1 MEISE
6 DCQTK
11 NFVQSIRNNQRDAGP
26 NSHNQLDLEKSTS
39 PAFKDVQN
47 SEKSDD
53 ICSVCGKKFRR
64 EAVICGVKY
73 SFRIMCKCEQEKQ
86 NKEKKQ
92 QEVLDKLRRIE
103 KLKSLSLL
111 GERYKNVTFENT
123 QTGVSS
129 SFDIAFNR
137 CKKYCEVYEK
147 VIENGYGIY
156 LFGDK
161 GVGKTHITACMAN
174 YLISKCVPVLFTNL
188 FEISKSVKSTFNR
201 ESNQT
206 EQDLI
211 QKFSNIDILFF
222 DDLGTEIFTK
232 SSGET
237 WLQGLLFDLINKR
250 YNNRK
255 ATIFSSNYSLNS
267 LINER
272 GIMEKTVDRISEM
285 TNGAV
290 IKITGKSLRGLPKNN
305 NLF

>member
-11 NFVQSIRNNQRDAGP
+11 NFVQSIRS
-26 NSHNQLDLEKSTS
+26 NSDSCS
-39 PAFKDVQN
+39 
-47 SEKSDD
+47 
-53 ICSVCGKKFRR
+53 ICGQKFRR
-64 EAVICGVKY
+64 EAIICGIKY
-73 SFRIMCKCEQEKQ
+73 SFNVMCKCEQEKQ
-86 NKEKKQ
+86 DKEKKQ
-92 QEVLDKLRRIE
+92 QEMLDKLRRIE

-211 QKFSNIDILFF
+211 QKFSNIEILFF

-290 IKITGKSLRGLPKNN
+290 IKITGKSLRGLSKNN

>member
-11 NFVQSIRNNQRDAGP
+11 NFVQSIRS
-26 NSHNQLDLEKSTS
+26 NSDSCS
-39 PAFKDVQN
+39 
-47 SEKSDD
+47 
-53 ICSVCGKKFRR
+53 ICGQKFRR
-64 EAVICGVKY
+64 EAIICGIKY
-73 SFRIMCKCEQEKQ
+73 SFNVMCKCEQEKQ
-86 NKEKKQ
+86 DKEKKQ
-92 QEVLDKLRRIE
+92 QEMLDKLRRIE

-290 IKITGKSLRGLPKNN
+290 IKITGKSLRGLYKNN

>member
-11 NFVQSIRNNQRDAGP
+11 NFVQSIRS
-26 NSHNQLDLEKSTS
+26 NSDSCS
-39 PAFKDVQN
+39 
-47 SEKSDD
+47 
-53 ICSVCGKKFRR
+53 ICGQKFRR
-64 EAVICGVKY
+64 EAIICGIKY
-73 SFRIMCKCEQEKQ
+73 SFNVMCKCEQEKQ
-86 NKEKKQ
+86 DKEKKQ
-92 QEVLDKLRRIE
+92 QEMLDKLRRIE

-290 IKITGKSLRGLPKNN
+290 IKITGKSLRVLSKNN

>member
-6 DCQTK
+6 DYQIK
-11 NFVQSIRNNQRDAGP
+11 NSVQSIRNNQRDARP
-26 NSHNQLDLEKSTS
+26 NSLNQLDLEKSTS

-47 SEKSDD
+47 SEKLDD
-53 ICSVCGKKFRR
+53 ICSVCGQKLKR
-64 EAVICGVKY
+64 EAIICGIKY
-73 SFRIMCKCEQEKQ
+73 SFHVMCKCEQEKQ
-86 NKEKKQ
+86 DKEKKQ
-92 QEVLDKLRRIE
+92 QEMLDKMRKIE
-103 KLKSLSLL
+103 KLKNLSLL
-111 GERYKNVTFENT
+111 GEIYKNVTFENT

-129 SFDIAFNR
+129 SFDVAFNR
-137 CKKYCEVYEK
+137 CKKYSEVYEEVLK
-147 VIENGYGIY
+147 NGYGIY

-161 GVGKTHITACMAN
+161 GVGKTHLTACMAN
-174 YLISKCVPVLFTNL
+174 YLVSKCVPVLFTNL

-201 ESNQT
+201 ESTQT

-211 QKFSNIDILFF
+211 QKFSNVEILFF

-232 SSGET
+232 NSGET

-290 IKITGKSLRGLPKNN
+290 IKITGKSLRGRPKNN

>member
-11 NFVQSIRNNQRDAGP
+11 NFVQSIRS
-26 NSHNQLDLEKSTS
+26 NSDSCS
-39 PAFKDVQN
+39 
-47 SEKSDD
+47 
-53 ICSVCGKKFRR
+53 ICGQKFRR
-64 EAVICGVKY
+64 EAIICGMKY
-73 SFRIMCKCEQEKQ
+73 SFNVMCKCEQEKQ
-86 NKEKKQ
+86 DKEKKQ
-92 QEVLDKLRRIE
+92 QEMLDKLRRIE

-123 QTGVSS
+123 QTGVST
-129 SFDIAFNR
+129 SFDVAFNR

-161 GVGKTHITACMAN
+161 GVGKTHLTACMAN

-188 FEISKSVKSTFNR
+188 FEISKSIKSTFNR

-211 QKFSNIDILFF
+211 QKFSNIEILFF

-255 ATIFSSNYSLNS
+255 VTIFSSNYSLNS

-290 IKITGKSLRGLPKNN
+290 IKITGKSLRVLSKNN